1 MHITKGNSKPFT
13 LFLLLINTDPFSF
26 TLDLYPINPFQQHER
41 TLMFLDLFYNI
52 YVKESQG
59 LLH

>member
-26 TLDLYPINPFQQHER
+26 TLDLYPILTFHPNLR
-41 TLMFLDLFYNI
+41 SIKISNSDASL
-52 YVKESQG
+52 
-59 LLH
+59 